1 MSRLGKQT
9 SDGTKSKANILGE
22 RQDIEGE
29 GYLSGLLNSQIAIEA
44 WVIPDCGGVVVEK
57 EDQFKLSVGEV
68 DTPGPATFEVHL
80 DTGNGKEFHFLSTAT
95 KVTSRGYE
103 GTVYPP
109 SEFGGIHDSYNKYN
123 GTYDDATTL
132 NTDQRPLMHIV
143 AAVRQNAIELYV
155 NGELMASKSLKNK
168 TVQIAKG
175 NAHIYVGGK
184 GGEFRGVMESLHISG
199 TFEDGMI
206 ERSSPI
212 SNDGTLLLYR
222 FEEPIAPIEDVYTF
236 SSIADSTVTLD
247 NSSVTLSQITISTTD
262 AVKLAKQLTGLSTVS
277 GHYVF
282 SKDTATEAG
291 GLHTGTHKYTGG
303 DYKVVDYQQ
312 TPGTPTIHAIS
323 HTPYNLLI
331 NAGAVDRDIFK
342 PNNKPP
348 ERVRLH
354 NINTSTGTMLVS
366 SIHLDF
372 PNSTNGLRNAL
383 HTRTTGVDNYFVVIG
398 ADLLVDNASGKPYQ
412 PPHYSTQMI
421 DRTGQMVIDE
431 SRFGQHGFVYSS
443 KMATDTSSNVYAATW
458 PSDVDTSFQIGHTG
472 RHTLNHVDGHDFL
485 KMLPRAQD
493 EIIDQQI
500 DGSADVVDI
509 IYDVSKGGISDQI
522 AVNSKV
528 DIYREQDVMTIERA
542 NNTSE
547 AQVVFDNGLIDT
559 QKEII
564 AIGGTGFDYLPF
576 MLKGPV
582 PEDLS
587 NLNDETRRLHLRPS
601 EKSRIALLKVPALS
615 SYHMAPYV
623 QVHYNAIDLTGASM
637 SGTVQPLLMVEKTVP
652 AGVTVVSGTTTV
664 YSLIKTAV
672 ETNTVRSELIAPG
685 GYIDLSFSEN
695 TLTASLNESH
705 SLLGDVSEGYEADD
719 ELDESLTPV
728 NYKPMTP
735 TGITANGAMNAGA
748 GTTITTTG
756 TSSDS
761 TNIAEGDEIYN
772 SSLAFVGTIAAG
784 GIGANIT
791 ITANN
796 VAALTDGEELFIGV
810 GTNAYAN
817 TTPQIITASHS
828 PSTKHDSVFHKIV
841 IDPQSNSKNREMTDK
856 GSYLRREP
864 TTAIESPSNGEFDI
878 SGTVSGTSIHE
889 MFDII
894 DNIYSD
900 NGNLR
905 LYIQPSD
912 RRRVNQLTNVRT
924 QITDFREP
932 NQISLMYLM
941 SRARIR
947 AVLDSNREGE
957 NFTTIRCMGLTEST
971 VNRTVNVRG
980 KGSPDS
986 QVVKEIE
993 PNAPVVTVT
1002 LGGPGQGA
1010 MDTKPTFDPSPLARL
1025 PFSTR
1030 RNTATLANL
1039 ATASSGGGALGV
1051 KPLNNNSTDL
1061 ASWGTYGFPENG
1073 RVYLQD
1079 GSSAKYDSKDGTSF
1093 TFTDAS
1099 SAGEGKFLL
1108 ANGTE
1113 FTVFADWLSA
1123 TDIANDITGTGIVG
1137 VSVTLF
1143 ADRFFDESSLAED
1156 GSTVNDRM
1164 FQGMSDVQHDYQLG
1178 TQYASTRA
1186 LVEIPFFANQ
1196 FFDDPVNGVYP
1207 GPDNSFKIHVDATHT
1222 PHTYNPSPVG
1232 RRPKGAEPADREAMS
1247 SFSLNKKQ
1255 NTYSPTTVITKITS
1269 NPSGYFIRVDNISIF
1284 PNVQQGETGATVNLD
1299 ESSSDDENYQNVDNV
1314 RNYRKM
1320 FLANGEWAYYIGTT
1334 RTTGQTSLTVPR
1346 DNGAEN
1352 WAFSSGFLDG
1362 AVVGATVSTGG
1373 PSLPKEGII
1382 PIGSDA
1388 FTPSSDFENRG
1399 EYYHDAASI
1408 KTQGGNVD
1416 YGLRQY
1422 VSAVEFKEGPESN
1435 PHAPRIV
1442 SGRAVGTVNTVKFKS
1457 LSGSSG
1463 ARINQILVTMSDE
1476 DMDLFP
1482 DLDYEDMSTYSFSSG
1497 EYLYEAETIISTGA
1511 VKKFHYYGRL
1521 TKNSISDVIA
1531 ANTLV
1536 FVYRDS
1542 SSSEPSW
1549 VTALPGNE
1557 IRLTRRVRDIFGT
1570 VDGVHI
1576 TDPGLGAFS
1585 ALKEANNEIIAKTY
1599 KPTGDDAWT
1608 ITASSTSS
1616 TTVTVANGNGRLAGA
1631 NTLGLNLREG
1641 DILYSEEASTTILVI
1656 GTISR
1661 IEDYDNGT
1669 YDVTLTANAANTASA
1684 KPLRLSIAN
1693 AYEEDREATLNRTW
1707 NYPYAAGGLRSGDT
1721 IWANMTINN
1730 PYATEGLFAKSR
1742 GVFNEAQVWKGFNGG
1757 TGSLAASRPRES
1769 IPLENFLIGDTC
1781 LETAINYAQHVNQTV
1796 KENYK
1801 SLGLTESQAPKVAY
1815 VDPYLAEDGHA
1826 RVLLYDV
1833 AHDKEFIA
1841 FQDLHM
1847 QVQTSADAVTIG
1859 RPRNMVVGSGTA
1871 PVDLAEYT
1879 ATFNGGGPSWITT
1892 QIDVANGFPSENKY
1906 IRSTQQSK
1914 FIESAYSHDLANRL
1928 GSDVITPV
1936 NGSLPSSL
1944 PTNPATSSAPGIY
1957 GKAHG
1962 HHVHTGYSI
1971 FGTANDYSM
1980 GDSVLPRT
1988 NDATVNP
1995 FTANSDH
2002 AFSRTKRSLTEA
2014 FTAALVKLRT
2024 GTTGATIRDPSTFFD
2039 TPDGTRVIPAFLCLK
2054 GIRDTS
2060 LDLSGHEESRLQH
2073 LKQWTDMDFLRRLTI
2088 DCGAVATKSG
2098 VVSIESAAQEIVRQI
2113 NQAGAPK
2120 GQIVVDKDT
2129 TGSAHD
2135 PAPFWDTD
2143 KAFSSRD
2150 RGTHMG
2156 YVRAHIGREVQ
2167 DKNGNIGF
2175 TVVIHS
2181 TVPGA
2186 SGRNFCVWLD
2196 NSKGQSVYQPEFL
2209 IGHGGRW
2216 RDFWALPEEK
2226 EGENMHPAPM
2236 PLNKHGRPF
2245 APITTLTQYVNPDE
2259 TGEDVLST
2267 TDFTDSDDNE
2277 SPVIRAIS
2285 NALGGGQQFNT
2296 VNTES
2301 FSTIGSSSTIIEGL
2315 RVGKNAI
2322 GRINF
2327 GGLVASGVPGF
2338 APSAGVWGY
2347 GKKGSQKFRDTYG
2360 GSASA
2365 VAYTTHT
2372 DASDLKADTLG
2383 DSPIYGLKMTDHRG
2397 GHHGIR
2403 YIYKSIGTN
2412 FANDNTTLPDTIS
2425 NEVCVFFDD
2434 RDVSLGGFTLGKH
2447 MRGSGDATGRMEELG
2462 TNNDSMTAKSWT
2474 GNRWRGV
2481 SAPNIAV
2488 NCTISKSST
2497 TFTVTLAAPFD
2508 NGSGL
2513 AHHDVLG
2520 YLGFPVTN
2528 GILQVTDSEGG
2539 NQGMTFSYTRRT
2551 QNAKDGTH
2559 QFFGLAGDELSG
2571 SFSDDY
2577 LITPVLN
2584 WTTLVTDEL
2593 IAAVTTAAI
2602 NAQRDGI
2609 NNPEGIP
2616 FDCTH
2621 MYATDGRKF
2630 GDWGV
2635 SEDAI
2640 RIRAYDPT
2648 KNIRPLSD
2656 FFNASIHRDFGIQ
2669 ASHIELG
2676 EVEKTQ
2682 LLSTGW
2688 AFGTSRATTDTFLE
2702 GNRSVACGYIPNT
2715 VLQISTKSRGPNSNT
2730 ATPVL
2735 VDSLNNVVDTTDW
2748 RRNLKGESF
2757 TRHSGDHILP
2767 MINNPTAVYDSSG
2780 GTSADD
2786 WASGNTNDH
2795 LTLQHEM
2802 WNFLIPAGQEGST
2815 SRIPSFGET
2824 KIIFMNDK
2832 KFVTVESVNGA
2843 TSTTKFVWSNPSED
2857 WPAAEVTDKVAFSHW
2872 AELDVTNDFDGLR
2885 SLGSVFSEPFVFF
2898 RGGKSSADHSVP
2910 LFFGGG
2916 FSGVTLDINDGTKN
2930 DYSSFYTHPYANGP
2944 TGTTGIQNANEISTS
2959 FALLDGNAMF
2969 AFFPGAALCNQH
2981 RGSILPPMFNKD
2993 NILSPD
2999 LSKTGTTINSG
3010 HPNSTPYTNNA
3021 GTNVRVQKPSP
3032 LILRFAHPTARYED
3046 HRDGTDSKTTYII
3059 FGPGQAF
3066 PFTQEVA
3073 DSGSGYNTEQPHP
3086 GRVIVNGNGWSK
3098 VPLATSTQRFPNHI
3112 ESDGVLADGT
3122 FGTGYFMPEASAYQ
3136 LARGRFHW
3144 RTTFNWEP
3152 PQGKPNLAILK
3163 QSQASG
3169 RMYGNHFNYRTATS
3183 GIDNDLLK
3191 AHPMRHCPVIGHG
3204 VAMAADMVYHMD
3216 GGYHPGGHWMD
3227 NQITFNPPHPKSNTI
3242 LQRWGS
3248 GSANATLHPSAYRVA
3263 GPITTKVLAYAAS
3276 EGDLVAADVDMEYI
3290 IVDATRCQNGEEL
3303 SAVLGSAVNAFPG
3316 AGALKAM
3323 GGTHMPSMGNAMR
3336 QDRYGWIESTYSAI
3350 ANSSNDPDDNHITV
3364 TMTSSTQDSLEQIP
3378 ACGWLRTAAS
3388 GFAPYYAR
3396 EVHNDGA
3403 WKVKFYLA
3411 PNRISGQMKFE
3422 DKTTWYD
3429 ADGTYD
3435 TFPTVNS
3442 GSIWIWSKAGVHR
3455 FNNENT
3461 AARDHMCQTHFSGLV
3476 DAIDRTRPIGAVGWA
3491 GERYSYLN
3499 SLKVGTQGYAAGLG
3513 AWHPMLGFSPYG
3525 SASSAM
3531 TALGHLPVVA
3541 PMTHSP
3547 ESLPPV
3553 DGMGANAANLMT
3565 YINDPYNNS
3574 TGFRVNS
3581 DSQAAYTQAH
3591 DSFVAPHTIHTKPP
3605 IYIDTTL
3612 PDFMT
3617 HPQGVFGRAFLVVS
3631 YECESAL
3638 VAKYDRDGIT
3648 GLGDWLQV
3656 KGAAA
3661 NSVSNPIHYAGTTE
3675 WDERFHGQDRFI
3687 APANAG
3693 PNVEAMVHTTPTV
3706 PTFSDY
3712 TTDHV
3717 LDGSPFNGEYYFHGN
3732 AATNT
3737 TLENAIPSLHK
3748 TGDLILDLDHSVG
3761 SFFLEETGVER
3772 NVADDFYTGEDFTQL
3787 YDDSGT
3793 PSHDDFWVGDVNAF
3807 DLYNRAPAKNFTVE
3821 HIVWKR
3827 MDGGNLSLPAVNA
3840 RGLGAV
3846 PFVNRVSGGTAY
3858 TMGEKIYGNVRF
3870 SFETTNGAMLPVLQ
3884 AQELSHP
3891 QLASKFPLLIS
3902 NVLDIPNEELQFDE
3916 ISVVDDSGQ
3925 QHVLEGGS
3933 PLGTIIRGF
3942 RKVMDRQTKGM
3953 SPALANSGVSPNL
3966 KIQLPN
3972 PNAIPGNIIVRSGF
3986 DRLQA
3991 YQNETIGSGGMI
4003 HPDLNENYLGNLFD
4017 NSVSGPRSGPTYE
4030 DHNWEHID
4038 TLTKD
4043 STTVGWKEGTNNAPL
4058 QSSYEQHD
4066 RTLYFHVTKMGHSST
4081 ERYPTE
4087 YTHTGGVVN
4096 QSITVS
4102 SFSGTTLTAS
4112 ATVDSS
4118 IYDAGFG
4125 TKEVSDNRRFL
4136 RLATTT
4142 DSVVV
4147 SYTGISGSTF
4157 TGVVG
4162 DVDFTAFLAANPPA
4176 STTINIAPSYYIPAG
4191 SNRFFASRRLRD
4203 HAEVSGNSPD
4213 MAKTEY
4219 ATGTYG
4225 TIDTDTLAYNIY
4237 NKQVLTPMPLPRMGH
4252 HFVTPT
4258 MPMLP
4263 GHWAHPAYQGLFRK
4277 HMAENA
4283 SLRGF
4288 ADKNILADSVT
4299 ATTEKGD
4306 LLAAVTK
4313 QFNVHDPELAFSGVN
4328 AAPAAPS
4335 DIHGGAFTL
4344 MFETGVKYDGYGI
4357 LASTGV
4363 AGKINRQGGHTVVL
4377 EAATQYTLD
4386 RHFPDPA
4393 EVGAYQIVIQPNTF
4407 STQLVGYHTEVVGS
4421 DLSLTGQQ
4429 VNTVLGKKAATSG
4442 TGGTGA
4448 VSLLLAQ
4455 ATQAD
4460 VRGCEVFINEAM
4472 LDINP
4477 DHGSQFTNIPPL
4489 LLYNPFGVEGT
4500 ESPVFTRRALPYTPG
4515 QFRNATPGYTV
4526 STPWWSFLHKVAPD
4540 DSSSNNFKH
4549 IALHRPD
4556 NYYHLKR
4563 STFGSIGVQLTIAG
4577 YPSIYPNIYSHI
4589 LQNTSL
4595 NPKCIVK
4602 SIENAAGGYR
4612 TITVDN
4618 ASRFPE
4624 TPQYGEVLEYTDSE
4638 GIRRTL
4644 DYTRRAGLQLNA
4656 INQPDKL
4663 QSSTVSG
4670 PFWDNLT
4677 VDTVIRLSQP
4687 YDIYSSK
4694 NIFTDT
4700 NSSIFTKVLSQLE
4713 KGTRDTTNLHIPD
4726 AYLCMWNSTLGKP
4739 YTFYSDSSRTYNN
4752 LTGDRAVDKKPYNSL
4767 PEHFE
4772 TIHYHDSVYAMSLGP
4787 LNLRIQSAN
4796 PDTKTG
4802 ASATGAVVE
4811 ALSGYEAQGGT
4822 SLDSQKIMYS
4832 KFWPCGTRGGP
4843 LVSRLDL
4850 YTEAS
4855 VSWNIPRKYASND
4868 FYYWEDDDGLDT
4880 NYTMNNSGIKFT
4892 AMSSSHADNR
4902 YSYGWRISVR
4912 QVYNKPTYGILP
4924 GRGKLED
4931 DNTTETGYTTDYV
4944 AGPLVQMES
4953 ATWSYV
4959 GGDGSQSS
4967 ASLST
4972 TYVGVMERQTN
4983 FAAMLGTDRFEFQVR
4998 YSDGRRM
5005 TRPFGAP
5012 LRTLASN
5019 TNQIGDWWGD
5029 SRFGKAV
5036 YSLTEAAQYYVVDWW
5051 GNERGEDV
5059 RRAPVRGFGIRPA
5072 WDCGDAYEYDR
5083 TNGRTPHARIFNNG
5097 KPIFDVL
5104 GVIGSDGGLDNAPP
5118 RLGGSDNAI
5127 NDGLS
5132 GSNAI
5137 MVDAFAPTHAM
5148 RIGDMGNGRGVRYPT
5163 QFNED
5168 ILTELSE
5175 PIHSTGVV
5183 LSHNTAEP
5191 PAVTGLL
5198 RPRNDVLQADE
5209 VPRGISARLEIA
5221 ENGLLKPDAVVS
5233 DRVETVSGTSPHKDA
5248 ISRSTPRIGIDA
5260 ENVEG
5265 LEKDHIVINT
5275 EAHSL
5280 HTDRGVG
5287 QRTVLHGALVANSQT
5302 IGDLDLTS
5310 VTFNSNINNVLRFSH
5325 TSNVNPLGGSYVLE
5339 TKSYGAFFDDTG
5351 WGVDSLTGAVKS
5363 TNPYQNADFN
5373 RSTVKN
5379 NQKDQSVH
5387 WLLRPTRVLDKQ
5399 HVELYRPVPSMG
5411 TGTPQH
5417 NDTSGK
5423 GTSTA
5428 SDFFRASAGGK
5439 YGLFTYETATPRI
5452 TSSNFPR
5459 STAPD
5464 TNGPYVPVVYMSASS
5479 SITPTSNGPKILG
5492 TEKTTFDKTTI
5503 TSPVTRM
5510 VMSENTLQ
5518 HYRADA
5524 ARRRQVEESDELV
5537 RRLDFS
5543 VKPRFS
5549 QTLHPKGH
5557 KGDVTFNI
5565 SDHSGDAS

>member
-1 MSRLGKQT
+1 MPILGRSNHAFFFDGVSDSIVVPQGTMSRLGKET
-9 SDGTKSKANILGE
+9 SAGTKSKANILGE
-22 RQDIEGE
+22 KQHIEGD
-29 GYLSGLLNSQIAIEA
+29 GSLSGLLNSQICIEA

-57 EDQFKLSVGEV
+57 EDQFKLSIGEV
-68 DTPGPATFEVHL
+68 DTPGPATFEVFL
-80 DTGNGKEFHFLSTAT
+80 DTDAGQEHHFISTAT
-95 KVTSRGYE
+95 KVSGRGYE
-103 GTVYPP
+103 GVVYPT
-109 SEFGGIHDSYNKYN
+109 SEFGGIHSSYNKYN
-123 GTYDDATTL
+123 GTYDDPTTL
-132 NTDQRPLMHIV
+132 NTDQRPLMHVV
-143 AAVRQNAIELYV
+143 AALRTGSMELYI
-155 NGELMASKSLKNK
+155 NGELMASKELANR
-168 TVQIAKG
+168 TLQIAKG
-175 NAHIYVGGK
+175 NAHVYVGGK
-184 GGEFRGVMESLHISG
+184 GGQFRGVMESLHISSH
-199 TFEDGMI
+199 FEEGSL
-206 ERSSPI
+206 ERSAPI
-212 SNDGTLLLYR
+212 ASKSTLLLYR
-222 FEEPIAPIEDVYTF
+222 FEEPIAPVEEVYTF
-236 SSIADSTVTLD
+236 SSISDNGTTMDGQGVTI
-247 NSSVTLSQITISTTD
+247 SQISLSTAD
-262 AVKLAKQLTGLSTVS
+262 AVKLAKKLTGLETVS
-277 GHYVF
+277 GNYVF
-282 SKDTATEAG
+282 SKDT
-291 GLHTGTHKYTGG
+291 TGTHKFSGG
-303 DYKVVDYQQ
+303 DYKVVNYLQN
-312 TPGTPTIHAIS
+312 TGTPTTYAVS

-331 NAGAVDRDIFK
+331 NAGATDRDVFK

-354 NINTSTGTMLVS
+354 NINTTTGNCLVS
-366 SIHLDF
+366 SVHLDF
-372 PNSTNGLRNAL
+372 SSSVNGLRKAL
-383 HTRTTGVDNYFVVIG
+383 HSRTAGVDNYFVVVG
-398 ADLLVDNASGKPYQ
+398 ADLLIDSASGRPYQ
-412 PPHYSTQMI
+412 PPHHSTQII

-431 SRFGQHGFVYSS
+431 SPFALHGFVYSTN
-443 KMATDTSSNVYAATW
+443 MATDTSDNAYAATW
-458 PSDVDTSFQIGHTG
+458 PTDVDTSFQVGHSG
-472 RHTLNHVDGHDFL
+472 RHALNHVDGHDFL
-485 KMLPRAQD
+485 KMMPRAQE

-500 DGSADVVDI
+500 DGSADVIDVM
-509 IYDVSKGGISDQI
+509 YDVSKGGISDQI
-522 AVNSKV
+522 SINSRVDVYRDQGTVVIDDLVNK
-528 DIYREQDVMTIERA
+528 T
-542 NNTSE
+542 E
-547 AQVVFDNGLIDT
+547 AQVVFDNGLVDA
-559 QKEII
+559 QKEVI
-564 AIGGTGFDYLPF
+564 AIGGPSFDYLPF

-582 PEDLS
+582 PQDLD
-587 NLNDETRRLHLRPS
+587 NLNTETRRLHLRPS
-601 EKSRIALLKVPALS
+601 EKSRVALLRVPALT
-615 SYHMAPYV
+615 SYNLAPFVKVY
-623 QVHYNAIDLTGASM
+623 YNAIDLTGASM
-637 SGTVQPLLMVEKTVP
+637 SGVSQPLLMVEKTVP
-652 AGVTVVSGTTTV
+652 AGSTIVTGTTTV
-664 YSLIKTAV
+664 FSLIKTAI
-672 ETNTVRSELIAPG
+672 ETNTIRSEMFAAG
-685 GYIDLSFSEN
+685 GYIDFTDTDL
-695 TLTASLNESH
+695 LKGSLRQNH
-705 SLLGDVSEGYEADD
+705 SLIGDVSEGYEADD
-719 ELDESLTPV
+719 ELDESLTPI

-735 TGITANGAMNAGA
+735 TAITVNGDQASG
-748 GTTITTTG
+748 GGSTITTNG
-756 TSSDS
+756 NSSES
-761 TNIAEGDEIYN
+761 THIAEGDDIYN
-772 SSLAFVGTIAAG
+772 SNLAFVGTIASG
-784 GIGANIT
+784 GIGTNLT
-791 ITANN
+791 LTANR
-796 VAALTDGEELFIGV
+796 AAAVTNGEELYIGV
-810 GTNAYAN
+810 GTNAYPN
-817 TTPQIITASHS
+817 QTPQIITASHT
-828 PSTKHDSVFHKIV
+828 PTTKHDSVFNKIV
-841 IDPQSNSKNREMTDK
+841 IEPSRSKNDSLTDK
-856 GSYLRREP
+856 GLYFRREP
-864 TTAIESPSNGEFDI
+864 SEVIQSPSNGEFDKAGTG
-878 SGTVSGTSIHE
+878 SGTHIYE
-889 MFDII
+889 MFDVI
-894 DNIYSD
+894 DNQFQDDGSV
-900 NGNLR
+900 R
-905 LYIQPSD
+905 VFIQPSD
-912 RRRVNQLTNVRT
+912 RRRVNQLSGLRS
-924 QITDFREP
+924 QSSDFKEP
-932 NQISLMYLM
+932 NNITMMYLM

-947 AVLDSNREGE
+947 AVLDSDQGGDS
-957 NFTTIRCMGLTEST
+957 FTTVRCVGLTEST
-971 VNRTVNVRG
+971 VNRAVSVRG

-993 PNAPVVTVT
+993 PNSPVVTVT

-1010 MDTKPTFDPSPLARL
+1010 MDVKPTYDPSPLARL

-1061 ASWGTYGFPENG
+1061 ASWGTYGFPDLG

-1079 GSSAKYDSKDGTSF
+1079 GSSARYDSKDGTSF

-1123 TDIANDITGTGIVG
+1123 TDIASGNTSGIVS

-1156 GSTVNDRM
+1156 GSTINDRM

-1186 LVEIPFFANQ
+1186 MVEIPFFANQ
-1196 FFDDPVNGVYP
+1196 FFDDVRTGTFP
-1207 GPDNSFKIHVDATHT
+1207 GPDNSFKIHIDATHT

-1232 RRPKGAEPADREAMS
+1232 RRPKGVEPSDREAMS
-1247 SFSLNKKQ
+1247 AYALNKRQ
-1255 NTYSPTTVITKITS
+1255 NRYTPSTRITKVSSTQYQ
-1269 NPSGYFIRVDNISIF
+1269 YFIYVEDIGMF
-1284 PNVQQGETGATVNLD
+1284 PRVQQGHDTGSLALQENSDDD
-1299 ESSSDDENYQNVDNV
+1299 ESYQNVDNV

-1320 FLANGEWAYYIGTT
+1320 FLASGEWAYYTEMDL
-1334 RTTGQTSLTVPR
+1334 TTGQTLLKVPK
-1346 DNGAEN
+1346 DSGAEN
-1352 WAFSSGFLDG
+1352 WAFSSGFLDE
-1362 AVVGATVSTGG
+1362 AVVGASITTGG
-1373 PSLPKEGII
+1373 PSLPLEGIV

-1388 FTPSSDFENRG
+1388 FTPSSDFENRS
-1399 EYYHDAASI
+1399 EYYHDSASV

-1422 VSAVEFKEGPESN
+1422 VSAVEFKGGPESN

-1442 SGRAVGTVNTVKFKS
+1442 SGRAVGTVNTVNFKN
-1457 LSGSSG
+1457 LSGGNG
-1463 ARINQILVTMSDE
+1463 AFVNQILVTMSEE

-1482 DLDYEDMSTYSFSSG
+1482 DLDYEDMSAYSFSSG
-1497 EYLYEAETIISTGA
+1497 EFLYEAETIDSTGA

-1521 TKNSISDVIA
+1521 TKNSINDVIA

-1536 FVYRDS
+1536 FVYRDTT
-1542 SSSEPSW
+1542 SSEPGW
-1549 VTALPGNE
+1549 VTALPTNE
-1557 IRLTRRVRDIFGT
+1557 IRLTRRVRDIFGA
-1570 VDGVHI
+1570 VDG
-1576 TDPGLGAFS
+1576 DDGNNA
-1585 ALKEANNEIIAKTY
+1585 ALKEANNENIAKTY
-1599 KPTGDDAWT
+1599 KPTGDEAWT

-1616 TTVTVANGNGRLAGA
+1616 TTVTVANSNGRLVGA
-1631 NTLGLNLREG
+1631 NTLGLNLRKG
-1641 DILYSEEASTTILVI
+1641 DLLYSEETASKILFI
-1656 GTISR
+1656 GTIST
-1661 IEDYDNGT
+1661 IEDYDDGT
-1669 YDVTLTANAANTASA
+1669 YTVTLIDVAANTASA
-1684 KPLRLSIAN
+1684 KPLRLSLTN
-1693 AYEEDREATLNRTW
+1693 TYEEDPDAILNKSW

-1757 TGSLAASRPRES
+1757 VASLAASRPRES
-1769 IPLENFLIGDTC
+1769 VPLENFLIGDTC

-1801 SLGLTESQAPKVAY
+1801 SLGLAESQAPKVAY

-1847 QVQTSADAVTIG
+1847 QVQTSAEAVTIG
-1859 RPRNMVVGSGTA
+1859 RPRNMVVGGGTA

-1892 QIDVANGFPSENKY
+1892 QIDVANGYPSENRY

-1914 FIESAYSHDLANRL
+1914 FIESAYSHDLANRI
-1928 GSDVITPV
+1928 GTNVMTAV
-1936 NGSLPSSL
+1936 NGTLPSNL
-1944 PTNPATSSAPGIY
+1944 PTSAVTSSSPGIY

-1962 HHVHTGYSI
+1962 HHVHNGYSI
-1971 FGTANDYSM
+1971 FGEANKYSM

-1988 NDATVNP
+1988 NDSTVNP
-1995 FTANSDH
+1995 FTASSDH

-2014 FTAALVKLRT
+2014 FTAALVKLRRDAST
-2024 GTTGATIRDPSTFFD
+2024 NTFPTTLRDPSTFFD

-2060 LDLSGHEESRLQH
+2060 LDLTGHEEDRLQH
-2073 LKQWTDMDFLRRLTI
+2073 LKQWTDMDFLRRLSI
-2088 DCGAVATKSG
+2088 DCGAVSTKSG

-2156 YVRAHIGREVQ
+2156 YVRAHMGREVQ
-2167 DKNGNIGF
+2167 DRNGNRGF

-2196 NSKGQSVYQPEFL
+2196 NSKGQSVYQPDFL

-2245 APITTLTQYVNPDE
+2245 APVTTLTQYVNPDE
-2259 TGEDVLST
+2259 TGEDVIST
-2267 TDFTDSDDNE
+2267 TDFTDSDDDS

-2301 FSTIGSSSTIIEGL
+2301 FSTIGSSSTIIQGL
-2315 RVGKNAI
+2315 RVGKNSF
-2322 GRINF
+2322 GRVNF

-2338 APSAGVWGY
+2338 SPIAGPWGF
-2347 GKKGSQKFRDTYG
+2347 GKKGSQDFRDTYG
-2360 GSASA
+2360 QTTEVVS
-2365 VAYTTHT
+2365 YTTHT
-2372 DASDLKADTLG
+2372 DANQLKPDTLG
-2383 DSPIYGLKMTDHRG
+2383 DSPIYGLKLTDHRG
-2397 GHHGIR
+2397 GNHGIR
-2403 YIYKSIGTN
+2403 YIYRGAGLG
-2412 FANDNTTLPDTIS
+2412 FANDNTVLPDTIS

-2434 RDVSLGGFTLGKH
+2434 RDTTQGGFTIGKH
-2447 MRGSGDATGRMEELG
+2447 MRGTGDATGRMN
-2462 TNNDSMTAKSWT
+2462 TDNASTMTQKKWT

-2488 NCTISKSST
+2488 DCSISKSST
-2497 TFTVTLAAPFD
+2497 TFTVTLQAPFD

-2528 GILQVTDSEGG
+2528 GMLQVTDSEGG
-2539 NQGMTFSYTRRT
+2539 NEGMTFSYTRRT
-2551 QNAKDGTH
+2551 QNAKNGTH

-2571 SFSDDY
+2571 SFSGRY
-2577 LITPVLN
+2577 LISPVLN

-2593 IAAVTTAAI
+2593 MAAVTTAAI
-2602 NAQRDGI
+2602 NATALQLTEGI
-2609 NNPEGIP
+2609 N
-2616 FDCTH
+2616 FDCTE
-2621 MYATDGRKF
+2621 MYATNGKTF
-2630 GDWGV
+2630 GDMGV
-2635 SEDAI
+2635 LPDAI
-2640 RIRAYDPT
+2640 TIRAFDPT
-2648 KNIRPLSD
+2648 KNITPISD
-2656 FFNASIHRDFGIQ
+2656 LFSASLHNDFGMQ
-2669 ASHIELG
+2669 AAHVEFG

-2682 LLSTGW
+2682 LQNTGW
-2688 AFGTSRATTDTFLE
+2688 SFGTSRATRDADIE
-2702 GNRSVACGYIPNT
+2702 INRRIACGYIPKT
-2715 VLQISTKSRGPNSNT
+2715 VLQIATRSRGPNGNT

-2735 VDSLNNVVDTTDW
+2735 VDSLNNPVDISDW
-2748 RRNLKGESF
+2748 RKNLKGESF

-2767 MINNPTAVYDSSG
+2767 MINNPVVVYDSSG
-2780 GTSADD
+2780 GSSAND
-2786 WASGNTNDH
+2786 WANNNI
-2795 LTLQHEM
+2795 LTLNHEM
-2802 WNFLIPAGQEGST
+2802 WNFLIPAGHEGNT

-2824 KIIFMNDK
+2824 KTIFMNDK
-2832 KFVTVESVNGA
+2832 KFITVESRNDGNS
-2843 TSTTKFVWSNPSED
+2843 TSTTKLTTSFASED
-2857 WPAAEVTDKVAFSHW
+2857 WPAAEVADKVAFSHW
-2872 AELDVTNDFDGLR
+2872 GKVGTTRHFDGLR
-2885 SLGSVFSEPFVFF
+2885 SLGSVFSEPYVFF
-2898 RGGKSSADHSVP
+2898 RGGKSSTDHSVP

-2999 LSKTGTTINSG
+2999 ISRGTGTINSS
-3010 HPNSTPYTNNA
+3010 HPNSTPYTNNS
-3021 GTNVRVQKPSP
+3021 GTNVAVQKPSP

-3066 PFTQEVA
+3066 PFAQEVA
-3073 DSGSGYNTEQPHP
+3073 DNAGSYNVKQPHP
-3086 GRVIVNGNGWSK
+3086 GRVIVNGNGHSK
-3098 VPLATSTQRFPNHI
+3098 VPKATNTRRFPNHI
-3112 ESDGVLADGT
+3112 ESDGVLANGT
-3122 FGTGYFMPEASAYQ
+3122 FGEGYFMPEASAYQ

-3144 RTTFNWEP
+3144 RTTLNWET

-3169 RMYGNHFNYRTATS
+3169 RMYGNHFNVRTATS
-3183 GIDNDLLK
+3183 GIDDDLKK
-3191 AHPMRHCPVIGHG
+3191 AHPMRHCSVIGHG

-3227 NQITFNPPHPKSNTI
+3227 NQITFNPPHPKGETI

-3248 GSANATLHPSAYRVA
+3248 GSANTVLHPSAYRVA
-3263 GPITTKVLAYAAS
+3263 GPITTKVLAYSEDVAS
-3276 EGDLVAADVDMEYI
+3276 SEVDMEYI

-3303 SAVLGSAVNAFPG
+3303 ATVVGSAINTFPG

-3323 GGTHMPSMGNAMR
+3323 GGTHMPSMSNAMR
-3336 QDRYGWIESTYSAI
+3336 QDRYGWVEKTFSAI
-3350 ANSSNDPDDNHITV
+3350 VNSSDDPDDNHITV
-3364 TMTSSTQDSLEQIP
+3364 TGGTQDELERLP
-3378 ACGWLRTAAS
+3378 ASGWLRTDAS

-3396 EVHNDGA
+3396 EVHNDSG
-3403 WKVKFYLA
+3403 WKAKFYLA
-3411 PNRISGQMKFE
+3411 PNRITGSMKFE
-3422 DKTTWYD
+3422 DKGTW
-3429 ADGTYD
+3429 ADNTA
-3435 TFPTVNS
+3435 FPTVNS
-3442 GSIWIWSKAGVHR
+3442 GSIWVWSKAGVHR
-3455 FNNENT
+3455 FNNENDT
-3461 AARDHMCQTHFSGLV
+3461 GRDHMCQTHFSGLV

-3525 SASSAM
+3525 SASSAI
-3531 TALGHLPVVA
+3531 TALGHLPVVGA
-3541 PMTHSP
+3541 MIHSP
-3547 ESLPPV
+3547 EASPPV
-3553 DGMGANAANLMT
+3553 DGIGDNLMT
-3565 YINDPYNNS
+3565 YLGDPYSNS

-3581 DSQAAYTQAH
+3581 DSQAAYTIKYDVSA
-3591 DSFVAPHTIHTKPP
+3591 APHTIHTKPP
-3605 IYIDTTL
+3605 TYIDTTL

-3617 HPQGVFGRAFLVVS
+3617 HPQGVFGRAFIVVS

-3661 NSVSNPIHYAGTTE
+3661 NGTSNPIHYAGTTR

-3706 PTFSDY
+3706 KTVSNY
-3712 TTDHV
+3712 GTDHI
-3717 LDGSPFNGEYYFHGN
+3717 LDTTFDAEYFLHGTAN
-3732 AATNT
+3732 NS

-3748 TGDLILDLDHSVG
+3748 TGDLIFDLDHSVG
-3761 SFFLEETGVER
+3761 SFFLEESDEVER
-3772 NVADDFYTGEDFTQL
+3772 NVAADLYTGEDFTQL
-3787 YDDSGT
+3787 YDSGGT
-3793 PSHDDFWVGDVNAF
+3793 PSHDDFWVGDVNAY
-3807 DLYNRAPAKNFTVE
+3807 DLYKRSAAKNFSIE

-3846 PFVNRVSGGTAY
+3846 PFVNRVSGNNAY

-3870 SFETTNGAMLPVLQ
+3870 TFETTNSAMLPVLQ
-3884 AQELSHP
+3884 AQELNHP
-3891 QLASKFPLLIS
+3891 QLASKFPLNIQ
-3902 NVLDIPNEELQFDE
+3902 NVLEIPNEEMQFGE
-3916 ISVVDDSGQ
+3916 MTVTDDSGQ
-3925 QHVLEGGS
+3925 EHVLEGGS

-3942 RKVMDRQTKGM
+3942 RKVTDRQAKGM
-3953 SPALANSGVSPNL
+3953 SPALANSDVAPNL
-3966 KIQLPN
+3966 KIQLPD
-3972 PNAIPGNIIVRSGF
+3972 PNSIPGNIVVRSGF

-3991 YQNETIGSGGMI
+3991 YQNETMGSGGMI
-4003 HPDLNENYLGNLFD
+4003 HPDLNENYIGNLFD
-4017 NSVSGPRSGPTYE
+4017 NSVSSPRTGPTYE

-4038 TLTKD
+4038 LLTKD
-4043 STTVGWKEGTNNAPL
+4043 STNAGWKEATNSAPL
-4058 QSSYEQHD
+4058 QTSYEQHD

-4102 SFSGTTLTAS
+4102 SFSGTTLTVS
-4112 ATVDSS
+4112 STVDSS

-4136 RLATTT
+4136 RLATST

-4176 STTINIAPSYYIPAG
+4176 STTINISPSYYIPAG

-4219 ATGTYG
+4219 FTGTYG
-4225 TIDTDTLAYNIY
+4225 TVNANTLAHNIY

-4263 GHWAHPAYQGLFRK
+4263 GHWAHPAYQSLFTK
-4277 HMAENA
+4277 HKAENA

-4299 ATTEKGD
+4299 ATSVMGD
-4306 LLAAVTK
+4306 LASTVTD

-4328 AAPAAPS
+4328 AAPSLPS

-4344 MFETGVKYDGYGI
+4344 MFETGIKYDGYGI
-4357 LASTGV
+4357 LASTGTH
-4363 AGKINRQGGHTVVL
+4363 AGAVNQAGGHTIVL
-4377 EAATQYTLD
+4377 ESAYYYTLGKN
-4386 RHFPDPA
+4386 FPDPA

-4407 STQLVGYHTEVVGS
+4407 STQLIGFHTDVGASTQ
-4421 DLSLTGQQ
+4421 SLTSQQ
-4429 VNTVLGKKAATSG
+4429 VHTVIGKKVANNTLG
-4442 TGGTGA
+4442 T
-4448 VSLLLAQ
+4448 VSLILAQ

-4489 LLYNPFGVEGT
+4489 LLYNQFGVEGT

-4526 STPWWSFLHKVAPD
+4526 STPWWSFIHKVAPD

-4549 IALHRPD
+4549 ISHHRPD
-4556 NYYHLKR
+4556 NYYHMKR

-4602 SIENAAGGYR
+4602 SIQSAAGGYR
-4612 TITVDN
+4612 TITVDD

-4624 TPQYGEVLEYTDSE
+4624 TPQYAEVLEYTDSN
-4638 GIRRTL
+4638 GIRQTL
-4644 DYTRRAGLQLNA
+4644 AYTRRSGLQLNA
-4656 INQPDKL
+4656 INKPDKL
-4663 QSSTVSG
+4663 QSNVVSG

-4677 VDTVIRLSQP
+4677 VGTVIRLSQP

-4694 NIFTDT
+4694 NVFTDT

-4726 AYLCMWNSTLGKP
+4726 AYLCMWNSNLGRP
-4739 YTFYSDSSRTYNN
+4739 YTFYSDSSRTFNN
-4752 LTGDRAVDKKPYNSL
+4752 PTSDRAVDKKPYNSL

-4772 TIHYHDSVYAMSLGP
+4772 SIHYHDSVYAMSLGP
-4787 LNLRIQSAN
+4787 LSLRIKTAN
-4796 PDTKTG
+4796 PSTKTG
-4802 ASATGAVVE
+4802 ASATGAAVE

-4822 SLDSQKIMYS
+4822 TLDNEKVMYS
-4832 KFWPCGTRGGP
+4832 KFWPCGSRGGP
-4843 LVSRLDL
+4843 MVSRLDL

-4855 VSWNIPRKYASND
+4855 VSWTIPRKYAAND
-4868 FYYWEDDDGLDT
+4868 FYYWKDEDVANST
-4880 NYTMNNSGIKFT
+4880 YTMASSGITFDT
-4892 AMSSSHADNR
+4892 MSNSHSDNH
-4902 YSYGWRISVR
+4902 YSYGWRISLR

-4931 DNTTETGYTTDYV
+4931 DNTSETQYTTDYV
-4944 AGPLVQMES
+4944 AGPLVHMPAS
-4953 ATWSYV
+4953 TWTYI
-4959 GGDGSQSS
+4959 GGDTSQSNV
-4967 ASLST
+4967 SLST
-4972 TYVGVMERQTN
+4972 TYVGIMERQTN
-4983 FAAMLGTDRFEFQVR
+4983 FAGMLAADRPEHQVR
-4998 YSDGRRM
+4998 YSEGRRM

-5012 LRTLASN
+5012 LRTLVSN
-5019 TNQIGDWWGD
+5019 NNQERDWWGD
-5029 SRFGKAV
+5029 ILGKSV
-5036 YSLTEAAQYYVVDWW
+5036 YSLTEAAQYYLVDWW
-5051 GNERGEDV
+5051 GNERGQEV

-5083 TNGRTPHARIFNNG
+5083 TNDRTPHARIFNNG

-5104 GVIGSDGGLDNAPP
+5104 GVMDSSGVRTGNPP
-5118 RLGGSDNAI
+5118 RFGGTNNEI
-5127 NDGLS
+5127 E
-5132 GSNAI
+5132 GSSTVL
-5137 MVDAFAPTHAM
+5137 VDVFAPTHSM
-5148 RIGDMGNGRGVRYPT
+5148 RIGDMGNGRGVRYPS

-5175 PIHSTGVV
+5175 PVHSTGIV

-5209 VPRGISARLEIA
+5209 IPRGISARLEIA
-5221 ENGLLKPDAVVS
+5221 EDGLLKPDAVVS
-5233 DRVETVSGTSPHKDA
+5233 DRVEQIVGTSPHKDA

-5260 ENVEG
+5260 ENIEG
-5265 LEKDHIVINT
+5265 LEKDHIAINT

-5287 QRTVLHGALVANSQT
+5287 QRTVLHGALVANSQSL
-5302 IGDLDLTS
+5302 GDLDLTS
-5310 VTFNSNINNVLRFSH
+5310 PVFNGHINSVLRFSH
-5325 TSNVNPLGGSYVLE
+5325 TSNVNPLGGSHVLE
-5339 TKSYGAFFDDTG
+5339 TKSYGSFFDDTG
-5351 WGVDSLTGAVKS
+5351 WGLDGVSGGAKT
-5363 TNPYQNADFN
+5363 TNPYQNTDFSRN
-5373 RSTVKN
+5373 TVKN
-5379 NQKDQSVH
+5379 NQNDQSVK
-5387 WLLRPTRVLDKQ
+5387 WLLRPVRVLDKQ
-5399 HVELYRPVPSMG
+5399 HVEMFRPVPSVG
-5411 TGTPQH
+5411 GSAKQP
-5417 NDTSGK
+5417 
-5423 GTSTA
+5423 A
-5428 SDFFRASAGGK
+5428 SNFFRASAGGK
-5439 YGLFTYETATPRI
+5439 YGLFTYETPTPRVAAG
-5452 TSSNFPR
+5452 NFPR

-5464 TNGPYVPVVYMSASS
+5464 TNGPYVPVVYISNSSATTPSS
-5479 SITPTSNGPKILG
+5479 KGPKILG
-5492 TEKTTFDKTTI
+5492 TETTNFDKTTI

-5510 VMSENTLQ
+5510 IMSENTLQ

-5524 ARRRQVEESDELV
+5524 SRRRQTEESNQIV
-5537 RRLDFS
+5537 RRLDYS

-5549 QTLHPKGH
+5549 QSLHPKGH
-5557 KGDVTFNI
+5557 KGDVSFNV
-5565 SDHSGDAS
+5565 SNHSGDAA

>member
-1 MSRLGKQT
+1 MPILGRSNHAFLFDGVSDSIVVPQGTMSRLGKQT
-9 SDGTKSKANILGE
+9 SDGIKSKVNILGE
-22 RQDIEGE
+22 KQHIEGE
-29 GYLSGLLNSQIAIEA
+29 GTLSGVLSTQICIEA

-57 EDQFKLSVGEV
+57 EDQFKLSLGEV
-68 DTPGPATFEVHL
+68 DTPGPATFEVFLNTDAGQEH
-80 DTGNGKEFHFLSTAT
+80 HFLSTGT
-95 KVTSRGYE
+95 KVSGRGYE
-103 GTVYPP
+103 GVVYPA
-109 SEFGGIHDSYNKYN
+109 SDFGGIHSSYNKYS
-123 GTYDDATTL
+123 GSHDDPTTL

-143 AAVRQNAIELYV
+143 AAVRNNSIELYI
-155 NGELMASKSLKNK
+155 NGELMVSKELVNRTLS
-168 TVQIAKG
+168 IAKG
-175 NAHIYVGGK
+175 NAHVYVGGK
-184 GGEFRGVMESLHISG
+184 GGQFRGVMESLHISG
-199 TFEDGMI
+199 HFDEGTI
-206 ERSSPI
+206 ERSAPI
-212 SNDGTLLLYR
+212 ANENTLLLYR

-236 SSIADSTVTLD
+236 SSISD
-247 NSSVTLSQITISTTD
+247 NSTTMDGQSVTISQISLSTAD
-262 AVKLAKQLTGLSTVS
+262 AVKLAKKLTGLETVS
-277 GHYVF
+277 GNYVF
-282 SKDTATEAG
+282 SKDS
-291 GLHTGTHKYTGG
+291 THKFSGG
-303 DYKVVDYQQ
+303 DYKVVNYLQN
-312 TPGTPTIHAIS
+312 TGTPTTYAVS

-331 NAGAVDRDIFK
+331 NAGATDRDVFK

-354 NINTSTGTMLVS
+354 NINTSTGNCLVS
-366 SIHLDF
+366 SVHLDF
-372 PNSTNGLRNAL
+372 SSSLNGLRKAL
-383 HTRTTGVDNYFVVIG
+383 HSRTAGVDNYFVVIG
-398 ADLLVDNASGKPYQ
+398 ADLLIDSASGRPYQ
-412 PPHYSTQMI
+412 PPHHSTQMI

-431 SRFGQHGFVYSS
+431 SQFGLHGFVYSTN
-443 KMATDTSSNVYAATW
+443 MATDTSDNAYAVTW
-458 PSDVDTSFQIGHTG
+458 PTDVDTSLQLGHSG

-485 KMLPRAQD
+485 KMMPRAQE

-500 DGSADVVDI
+500 DGSADI
-509 IYDVSKGGISDQI
+509 IDVMYDVSKGGISDQI
-522 AVNSKV
+522 SINSRV
-528 DIYREQDVMTIERA
+528 DVYRDQGTVLIDELI
-542 NNTSE
+542 NNTE
-547 AQVVFDNGLIDT
+547 AQVVFDNGLVDAE
-559 QKEII
+559 KEVI
-564 AIGGTGFDYLPF
+564 AIGGPSFDYLPF

-582 PEDLS
+582 PQDLD
-587 NLNDETRRLHLRPS
+587 NLNTETRRLHLRPS
-601 EKSRIALLKVPALS
+601 EKSRIALLKVPALT
-615 SYHMAPYV
+615 SYNLAPFVKVY
-623 QVHYNAIDLTGASM
+623 YNAIDLTGASM
-637 SGTVQPLLMVEKTVP
+637 SGVTQPLLMVEKTVP
-652 AGVTVVSGTTTV
+652 AGSTIVTGTTTV
-664 YSLIKTAV
+664 FSLIKTAI
-672 ETNTVRSELIAPG
+672 ETSTIRSELFAAG
-685 GYIDLSFSEN
+685 GYIDFTDVDVLKG
-695 TLTASLNESH
+695 SLRQNH
-705 SLLGDVSEGYEADD
+705 SLIGDVSEGYESDD
-719 ELDESLTPV
+719 ELDESLTPI
-728 NYKPMTP
+728 NHKPMTP
-735 TGITANGAMNAGA
+735 TGITVDGKQASGG
-748 GTTITTTG
+748 GTTITTNG
-756 TSSDS
+756 TSSES
-761 TNIAEGDEIYN
+761 SNIAEGDDIYN
-772 SSLAFVGTIAAG
+772 SNLAFVGTIASG

-791 ITANN
+791 LTDNRA
-796 VAALTDGEELFIGV
+796 VAITDGEELFIGI
-810 GTNAYAN
+810 GTNAHPN
-817 TTPQIITASHS
+817 KTPQIITASHT
-828 PSTKHDSVFHKIV
+828 PTTKHDSVFHKIV
-841 IDPQSNSKNREMTDK
+841 IEPSRSKNDSLTDK
-856 GSYLRREP
+856 GLYFRREP
-864 TTAIESPSNGEFDI
+864 SEVIQSPSNGEFDKAGTA
-878 SGTVSGTSIHE
+878 SGTHIYE

-894 DNIYSD
+894 DNQFQDDGSV
-900 NGNLR
+900 R
-905 LYIQPSD
+905 MFIQPSD
-912 RRRVNQLTNVRT
+912 RRRVNQLSGLRS
-924 QITDFREP
+924 QSTDFKEP
-932 NQISLMYLM
+932 NNITMMYLM

-947 AVLDSNREGE
+947 AVLDSDQGGE
-957 NFTTIRCMGLTEST
+957 SFTTVRCVGLTEST
-971 VNRTVNVRG
+971 VNRSVNVRG

-1010 MDTKPTFDPSPLARL
+1010 MDVKPTYDPSPLARL

-1030 RNTATLANL
+1030 RNMCAVGYLAV
-1039 ATASSGGGALGV
+1039 SGSGGGRIAV
-1051 KPLNNNSTDL
+1051 KPLNNNSSDL
-1061 ASWGTYGFPENG
+1061 ASWGTYGFPKAG

-1079 GSSAKYDSKDGTSF
+1079 GASARYDSKTSSEF
-1093 TFTDAS
+1093 VFTDAA
-1099 SAGEGKFLL
+1099 SAGAGKFLL

-1113 FTVFADWLSA
+1113 FTDFSSWLSA
-1123 TDIANDITGTGIVG
+1123 TDISKGISSLEDIN

-1156 GSTVNDRM
+1156 GSTINDRM

-1186 LVEIPFFANQ
+1186 MVEIPFFANQ
-1196 FFDDPVNGVYP
+1196 FFDDVRTGTFP
-1207 GPDNSFKIHVDATHT
+1207 GPDNSFKIHIDATHT

-1232 RRPKGAEPADREAMS
+1232 RRPKGVEPTDREAIS
-1247 SFSLNKKQ
+1247 AYTLNKRQ
-1255 NTYSPTTVITKITS
+1255 NQYAPSTRITKVTS
-1269 NPSGYFIRVDNISIF
+1269 NPSFYFIRVEDIGIF
-1284 PNVQQGETGATVNLD
+1284 PRPQYGALLMNEDNT
-1299 ESSSDDENYQNVDNV
+1299 DDENYQNVDNV
-1314 RNYRKM
+1314 RNYRKV
-1320 FLANGEWAYYIGTT
+1320 FLPSGEWAYYVQISTT
-1334 RTTGQTSLTVPR
+1334 VGQASLYIPK

-1352 WAFSSGFLDG
+1352 WAFSSGFLDE
-1362 AVVGATVSTGG
+1362 AVVGASITTGG
-1373 PSLPKEGII
+1373 PSLPLEGIV

-1388 FTPSSDFENRG
+1388 FTPSSDFENRS
-1399 EYYHDAASI
+1399 EYYHDSASV

-1416 YGLRQY
+1416 YGMRQY

-1442 SGRAVGTVNTVKFKS
+1442 SGRAVGNVVTAAHKN
-1457 LSGSSG
+1457 LSGGNGSF
-1463 ARINQILVTMSDE
+1463 INQVLVTMSDE

-1497 EYLYEAETIISTGA
+1497 EFLYEAETILSDGT
-1511 VKKFHYYGRL
+1511 VQKLHYYGRL
-1521 TKNSISDVIA
+1521 TKNSISDTIA
-1531 ANTLV
+1531 PNVLV
-1536 FVYRDS
+1536 FVYRAAS
-1542 SSSEPSW
+1542 SSTPSW
-1549 VTALPGNE
+1549 VTNLPGKE
-1557 IRLTRRVRDIFGT
+1557 LKLIRRVRDIFGA
-1570 VDGVHI
+1570 VDG
-1576 TDPGLGAFS
+1576 DDGNNA
-1585 ALKEANNEIIAKTY
+1585 ALKEANNENIAKTF

-1608 ITASSTSS
+1608 IIAATNSA
-1616 TTVTVANGNGRLAGA
+1616 TVTIENSNGRLAGA
-1631 NTLGLNLREG
+1631 NTLGLNLRIG
-1641 DILYSEEASTTILVI
+1641 DLIYSEETASKILFI
-1656 GTISR
+1656 GTVAA

-1669 YDVTLTANAANTASA
+1669 YDVTLTANAANAA
-1684 KPLRLSIAN
+1684 ADADDVPLRLSIAN
-1693 AYEEDREATLNRTW
+1693 AYEEDADAILNKSW

-1730 PYATEGLFAKSR
+1730 PYATEGLFSKSR

-1757 TGSLAASRPRES
+1757 VASLAASRPRES
-1769 IPLENFLIGDTC
+1769 VPLENFLIGDTC

-1801 SLGLTESQAPKVAY
+1801 SLGLDEADAPKVAY
-1815 VDPYLAEDGHA
+1815 VDPYLADDGHA

-1859 RPRNMVVGSGTA
+1859 RPRNMVVGSGSA

-1892 QIDVANGFPSENKY
+1892 QIDVANGFPSENRY

-1914 FIESAYSHDLANRL
+1914 FIESAYSHDLANRI
-1928 GSDVITPV
+1928 GTNIMTAV
-1936 NGSLPSSL
+1936 NGTLPSNL
-1944 PTNPATSSAPGIY
+1944 PASATTSSSPGIY

-1971 FGTANDYSM
+1971 FGEANKYSM

-1988 NDATVNP
+1988 NDSTVNP

-2024 GTTGATIRDPSTFFD
+2024 DTSGATLRDPSTFFD

-2054 GIRDTS
+2054 GIRDTP
-2060 LDLSGHEESRLQH
+2060 LDLTGHEESRLQH
-2073 LKQWTDMDFLRRLTI
+2073 LKQWTDMDFLRRLSI
-2088 DCGAVATKSG
+2088 DCGAVAGKSG
-2098 VVSIESAAQEIVRQI
+2098 VVSIESATQEIVRQI
-2113 NQAGAPK
+2113 NQSGAPK

-2156 YVRAHIGREVQ
+2156 YVRAHMGREVQ
-2167 DKNGNIGF
+2167 DKNGNRGF

-2196 NSKGQSVYQPEFL
+2196 NSKGQSVYQPDFL

-2216 RDFWALPEEK
+2216 RNFWALPEEK

-2245 APITTLTQYVNPDE
+2245 APITTLTQYINPEE
-2259 TGEDVLST
+2259 TGEDVIST
-2267 TDFTDSDDNE
+2267 TDFTDSDDDS

-2301 FSTIGSSSTIIEGL
+2301 FSTIGSSSTIIQGL
-2315 RVGKNAI
+2315 RVGKNSF
-2322 GRINF
+2322 GRVNF

-2338 APSAGVWGY
+2338 SPIAGPWGF
-2347 GKKGSQKFRDTYG
+2347 GKKGSQSFRDTYG
-2360 GSASA
+2360 RSSVA
-2365 VAYTTHT
+2365 VAYTDHT
-2372 DASDLKADTLG
+2372 DANQLKSDTLG
-2383 DSPIYGLKMTDHRG
+2383 DSPIYGLKLTDHRG
-2397 GHHGIR
+2397 GNHGIR
-2403 YIYKSIGTN
+2403 YIYRGAGLG
-2412 FANDNTTLPDTIS
+2412 FANDNTVLPDTIS

-2434 RDVSLGGFTLGKH
+2434 RDMAQGGFTIGKH
-2447 MRGSGDATGRMEELG
+2447 MRGKGDATGRMD
-2462 TNNDSMTAKSWT
+2462 TSNASTMTQKEWT

-2488 NCTISKSST
+2488 NCGISRSST
-2497 TFTVTLAAPFD
+2497 TLTVSLQAPF
-2508 NGSGL
+2508 NNASGL
-2513 AHHDVLG
+2513 VHHDVLG
-2520 YLGFPVTN
+2520 YLGFPLTD
-2528 GILQVTDSEGG
+2528 GMIQVTDSGGG
-2539 NQGMTFSYTRRT
+2539 NEGMTYSYTRRT
-2551 QNAKDGTH
+2551 QNDKDGTH
-2559 QFFGLAGDELSG
+2559 QFFGIAGDEVEHTYDTAG
-2571 SFSDDY
+2571 Y
-2577 LITPVLN
+2577 LISPVLN

-2593 IAAVTTAAI
+2593 MAAVTTAAI
-2602 NAQRDGI
+2602 NATTSQLI
-2609 NNPEGIP
+2609 EGVN
-2616 FDCTH
+2616 FDCTE
-2621 MYATDGRKF
+2621 MYATNGKTF
-2630 GDWGV
+2630 GDMGV
-2635 SEDAI
+2635 SADAI
-2640 RIRAYDPT
+2640 TIRAFDPT
-2648 KNIRPLSD
+2648 KNITPISD
-2656 FFNASIHRDFGIQ
+2656 LFSASIHSDLGIQ
-2669 ASHIELG
+2669 AAHVELG
-2676 EVEKTQ
+2676 EVEKTE

-2688 AFGTSRATTDTFLE
+2688 AFGTSRATADTDIET
-2702 GNRSVACGYIPNT
+2702 NRRIACGYIPKT
-2715 VLQISTKSRGPNSNT
+2715 VLQIATRSRGPNGNT

-2735 VDSLNNVVDTTDW
+2735 VDSLNNPVDISDW
-2748 RRNLKGESF
+2748 RKNLKGESF

-2767 MINNPTAVYDSSG
+2767 MINNPTAMFDKNA
-2780 GTSADD
+2780 TNTDWEAD
-2786 WASGNTNDH
+2786 NTQNI
-2795 LTLQHEM
+2795 TLDHEM
-2802 WNFLIPAGQEGST
+2802 WNFLIPAGQEGSS

-2824 KIIFMNDK
+2824 KTIFMNDK
-2832 KFVTVESVNGA
+2832 KSVTVESLNGGN
-2843 TSTTKFVWSNPSED
+2843 STTKFVWSNSSED
-2857 WPAAEVTDKVAFSHW
+2857 WPATEVNDNVVFSHW
-2872 AELDVTNDFDGLR
+2872 ATLDVTKHFDGLR
-2885 SLGSVFSEPFVFF
+2885 SLGSVFSEPYVFF
-2898 RGGKSSADHSVP
+2898 RGGKSSTDHSVP

-2981 RGSILPPMFNKD
+2981 RGSILPPMFNRD

-2999 LSKTGTTINSG
+2999 ISRGGVTINSS
-3010 HPNSTPYTNNA
+3010 HPNSTPYTNNS

-3046 HRDGTDSKTTYII
+3046 HKDASVENKTTYII

-3066 PFTQEVA
+3066 PFAQEVA
-3073 DSGSGYNTEQPHP
+3073 DNAGSYNIKQPHP
-3086 GRVIVNGNGWSK
+3086 GRVIVNGNGHSK
-3098 VPLATSTQRFPNHI
+3098 VPKATDARRFPNHI
-3112 ESDGVLADGT
+3112 ESDGVLANGT
-3122 FGTGYFMPEASAYQ
+3122 FGDGYFMPEASAYQ

-3144 RTTFNWEP
+3144 RTTLNWET

-3183 GIDNDLLK
+3183 GIDDDLKK
-3191 AHPMRHCPVIGHG
+3191 AHPMRHCSVIGHG

-3227 NQITFNPPHPKSNTI
+3227 NQITFNPPHPKGETI

-3248 GSANATLHPSAYRVA
+3248 GSANTVLHPSAYRVA
-3263 GPITTKVLAYAAS
+3263 GPITTKVLAYSEDVAS
-3276 EGDLVAADVDMEYI
+3276 SEVDMEYI

-3303 SAVLGSAVNAFPG
+3303 ATIVGSAINTFPG

-3336 QDRYGWIESTYSAI
+3336 QDRYGWIESTFVSI
-3350 ANSSNDPDDNHITV
+3350 AQTGDTTAENPSENHLTVYIDDTF
-3364 TMTSSTQDSLEQIP
+3364 TGSEEIP
-3378 ACGWLRTAAS
+3378 ACGWLRTNSS

-3396 EVHNDGA
+3396 EVFDDSGI
-3403 WKVKFYLA
+3403 KVKFYLA
-3411 PNRISGQMKFE
+3411 PNRITGHMKFE
-3422 DKTTWYD
+3422 DKVTWSN
-3429 ADGTYD
+3429 
-3435 TFPTVNS
+3435 NS
-3442 GSIWIWSKAGVHR
+3442 KFATPSTGSIWIWSKAGVHR
-3455 FNNENT
+3455 FNNENDT
-3461 AARDHMCQTHFSGLV
+3461 GRDHMCQTHFSGLV

-3525 SASSAM
+3525 SASSAI
-3531 TALGHLPVVA
+3531 TALGHLPVVGA
-3541 PMTHSP
+3541 MVHSP
-3547 ESLPPV
+3547 EASPPI
-3553 DGMGANAANLMT
+3553 DGMGANGANLMT
-3565 YINDPYNNS
+3565 YLGDPYSNS
-3574 TGFRVNS
+3574 TGFRVNL
-3581 DSQAAYTQAH
+3581 DRQAAYQIGH
-3591 DSFVAPHTIHTKPP
+3591 DVFVAPHTIHTKPP
-3605 IYIDTTL
+3605 TYIDTTL

-3617 HPQGVFGRAFLVVS
+3617 HPQGVFGRAFIVVS

-3661 NSVSNPIHYAGTTE
+3661 NSVANPIHYAGTTR

-3706 PTFSDY
+3706 KTISDY

-3717 LDGSPFNGEYYFHGN
+3717 LDTTFDAEYFLHGTASN
-3732 AATNT
+3732 S
-3737 TLENAIPSLHK
+3737 TLRNAIPSLHK
-3748 TGDLILDLDHSVG
+3748 TGDLIFDLDHSVG
-3761 SFFLEETGVER
+3761 SFFLEEDGVER
-3772 NVADDFYTGEDFTQL
+3772 NVAADLYGNGIGGSSGEDFTQL

-3793 PSHDDFWVGDVNAF
+3793 PSHDDFWVGDVNAY
-3807 DLYNRAPAKNFTVE
+3807 DLYKRSAAKNFSIE

-3846 PFVNRVSGGTAY
+3846 PFVNRVSGNNAY

-3870 SFETTNGAMLPVLQ
+3870 TFETTNSAMLPVLQ
-3884 AQELSHP
+3884 AQELNHP
-3891 QLASKFPLLIS
+3891 QLASKFPLNIQ
-3902 NVLDIPNEELQFDE
+3902 NVLEIPNEEMQFGE
-3916 ISVVDDSGQ
+3916 MTVTDDSGQ
-3925 QHVLEGGS
+3925 EHVLEGGS

-3942 RKVMDRQTKGM
+3942 RKVTDRQTKGM
-3953 SPALANSGVSPNL
+3953 SPALANSDVAPNL
-3966 KIQLPN
+3966 KIQLPD
-3972 PNAIPGNIIVRSGF
+3972 PNSIPGNIVVRSGF

-3991 YQNETIGSGGMI
+3991 YQNETMGSGGMI
-4003 HPDLNENYLGNLFD
+4003 HPDLNENYIGSLFD
-4017 NSVSGPRSGPTYE
+4017 NSVSSPRTGPTYE

-4038 TLTKD
+4038 VLTKD
-4043 STTVGWKEGTNNAPL
+4043 STNAGWKEATNSAPL

-4087 YTHTGGVVN
+4087 YTHAGGVVS
-4096 QSITVS
+4096 QSLTVSGFSGTILTVS
-4102 SFSGTTLTAS
+4102 S
-4112 ATVDSS
+4112 TVDSS

-4125 TKEVSDNRRFL
+4125 TKEVGDNRRFL
-4136 RLATTT
+4136 RLATST

-4147 SYTGISGSTF
+4147 SYTNISGSTF
-4157 TGVVG
+4157 EGVVG
-4162 DVDFTAFLAANPPA
+4162 DVDFTTFLAANPPA
-4176 STTINIAPSYYIPAG
+4176 STTINISPSYYIPAG

-4213 MAKTEY
+4213 MAKTQY
-4219 ATGTYG
+4219 SSGTYG
-4225 TIDTDTLAYNIY
+4225 TVNANTLAYNIY

-4263 GHWAHPAYQGLFRK
+4263 GHWAHPVYQSLFTMHR
-4277 HMAENA
+4277 AENA

-4299 ATTEKGD
+4299 ATMNKAELTA
-4306 LLAAVTK
+4306 LASGAVVD

-4328 AAPAAPS
+4328 AAPSLPS

-4344 MFETGVKYDGYGI
+4344 MFETGIKYDGYGI
-4357 LASTGV
+4357 LASTGD
-4363 AGKINRQGGHTVVL
+4363 AGTVNQQGGHTIVL
-4377 EAATQYTLD
+4377 ESAYYYTLGKN
-4386 RHFPDPA
+4386 FPDPA

-4407 STQLVGYHTEVVGS
+4407 STQLIGFHADVGASTQ
-4421 DLSLTGQQ
+4421 SLTSQQ
-4429 VNTVLGKKAATSG
+4429 VHTVIGKRPANNTLGT
-4442 TGGTGA
+4442 
-4448 VSLLLAQ
+4448 VSLILAQ

-4477 DHGSQFTNIPPL
+4477 DHGSQFTNLPPL
-4489 LLYNPFGVEGT
+4489 LLYNQFGVEGT

-4526 STPWWSFLHKVAPD
+4526 STPWWSFIHKVAPD

-4556 NYYHLKR
+4556 NYYQIKR

-4602 SIENAAGGYR
+4602 SIESAANGLR
-4612 TITVDN
+4612 TITVDD

-4624 TPQYGEVLEYTDSE
+4624 TPQYSEVLEYTDSN
-4638 GIRRTL
+4638 GIRQTL
-4644 DYTRRAGLQLNA
+4644 AYTRRSGLQLNA
-4656 INQPDKL
+4656 INKPDKL
-4663 QSSTVSG
+4663 QSNVVSG
-4670 PFWDNLT
+4670 PFWDSITTDLAAGLDVT
-4677 VDTVIRLSQP
+4677 IRLSQP

-4694 NIFTDT
+4694 NVFTDT

-4726 AYLCMWNSTLGKP
+4726 AYLCMWNSNLGRP
-4739 YTFYSDSSRTYNN
+4739 YTFYSDSSRTFNN
-4752 LTGDRAVDKKPYNSL
+4752 PTSDRAVDKKPYNSL

-4772 TIHYHDSVYAMSLGP
+4772 SIHYHDSVYAMSLGP
-4787 LNLRIQSAN
+4787 LSLRIKSAN

-4802 ASATGAVVE
+4802 ASATGAAIE

-4822 SLDSQKIMYS
+4822 TLDSQKVMYS
-4832 KFWPCGTRGGP
+4832 KFWPCGSRGGP

-4855 VSWNIPRKYASND
+4855 VSWSIPRKYAAND
-4868 FYYWEDDDGLDT
+4868 FYFWKDEDVA
-4880 NYTMNNSGIKFT
+4880 NSSYNMASSGITFDT
-4892 AMSSSHADNR
+4892 MSSSHTDNR
-4902 YSYGWRISVR
+4902 YSYGWRISLR

-4931 DNTTETGYTTDYV
+4931 DNSSETQYTTDYV
-4944 AGPLVQMES
+4944 AGPLVQMPAS
-4953 ATWSYV
+4953 TWEYI

-4967 ASLST
+4967 VPLST
-4972 TYVGVMERQTN
+4972 TYVGIMERQTN
-4983 FAAMLGTDRFEFQVR
+4983 FAGMLAADRPEYQVR

-5012 LRTLASN
+5012 LRTLIANS
-5019 TNQIGDWWGD
+5019 NQIGDWWGD
-5029 SRFGKAV
+5029 RRFGKGV
-5036 YSLTEAAQYYVVDWW
+5036 YSLTEAAQYYLVDWW

-5083 TNGRTPHARIFNNG
+5083 TNNRSPHARIFNNG
-5097 KPIFDVL
+5097 RPVFDVL
-5104 GVIGSDGGLDNAPP
+5104 GVIDSSGERSSSNVP
-5118 RLGGSDNAI
+5118 RLGGTQS
-5127 NDGLS
+5127 LS
-5132 GSNAI
+5132 GSTTEL
-5137 MVDAFAPTHAM
+5137 VDVFAPTHSM
-5148 RIGDMGNGRGVRYPT
+5148 RVGDMGNGRGVRYPS

-5175 PIHSTGVV
+5175 PVHSTGVV

-5209 VPRGISARLEIA
+5209 IPRGISARLEIA
-5221 ENGLLKPDAVVS
+5221 EDGLLKPDAVVS
-5233 DRVETVSGTSPHKDA
+5233 DRVEEIVGVSPHKDA

-5260 ENVEG
+5260 DNMEG
-5265 LEKDHIVINT
+5265 LEKDHIAINT

-5287 QRTVLHGALVANSQT
+5287 QRTVLHGALIANSQSL
-5302 IGDLDLTS
+5302 GDLDLTS
-5310 VTFNSNINNVLRFSH
+5310 PVFNSNINNVLRFSH

-5339 TKSYGAFFDDTG
+5339 TKSYGSFFDDTG
-5351 WGVDSLTGAVKS
+5351 WGLDSLSGGAKT
-5363 TNPYQNADFN
+5363 TNPYQSTEFSRN
-5373 RSTVKN
+5373 TVKN
-5379 NQKDQSVH
+5379 NQKDQSVK
-5387 WLLRPTRVLDKQ
+5387 WLLRPVRVLDKQ
-5399 HVELYRPVPSMG
+5399 HVEMFRPVPSVAG
-5411 TGTPQH
+5411 NTPQPSS
-5417 NDTSGK
+5417 N
-5423 GTSTA
+5423 
-5428 SDFFRASAGGK
+5428 FFRASAGGK
-5439 YGLFTYETATPRI
+5439 YGLFTYETPTPRVA
-5452 TSSNFPR
+5452 TGNFPR
-5459 STAPD
+5459 SAAPD
-5464 TNGPYVPVVYMSASS
+5464 ANGPYVPVVYISNSSAS
-5479 SITPTSNGPKILG
+5479 TPTSKGPKILG
-5492 TEKTTFDKTTI
+5492 TEATGFDKTTI

-5510 VMSENTLQ
+5510 IMSENTLQ

-5524 ARRRQVEESDELV
+5524 SRRRQIDESNQIV
-5537 RRLDFS
+5537 RRLDYS

-5549 QTLHPKGH
+5549 QSLHPKGH
-5557 KGDVTFNI
+5557 KGDVSFNV
-5565 SDHSGDAS
+5565 SDHSGDAA

>member
-1 MSRLGKQT
+1 MPILGRSNHAFLFDGVSDSIVVPQGTMSRLGKQT
-9 SDGTKSKANILGE
+9 SDGTKSKVNILGE
-22 RQDIEGE
+22 KQHIEGE
-29 GYLSGLLNSQIAIEA
+29 GTLSGILSSQICIEA

-57 EDQFKLSVGEV
+57 EDQFKLSIGEV
-68 DTPGPATFEVHL
+68 DTPGPATFEVFL
-80 DTGNGKEFHFLSTAT
+80 DTDAGQEHHFLSTGT
-95 KVTSRGYE
+95 KVSGRGYE
-103 GTVYPP
+103 GVVYPA
-109 SEFGGIHDSYNKYN
+109 SDFGGIHSSYNKYS
-123 GTYDDATTL
+123 GSYDDPTTL

-143 AAVRQNAIELYV
+143 AAVRTNSIELYI
-155 NGELMASKSLKNK
+155 NGELMVSKELANR
-168 TVQIAKG
+168 TLQIAKG
-175 NAHIYVGGK
+175 NAHVYVGGK
-184 GGEFRGVMESLHISG
+184 GGQFRGVMESLHISG
-199 TFEDGMI
+199 YFDEGTI
-206 ERSSPI
+206 ERSAPI
-212 SNDGTLLLYR
+212 ANENTLLLYR
-222 FEEPIAPIEDVYTF
+222 FEEPIAPVEEVYTF
-236 SSIADSTVTLD
+236 SSISD
-247 NSSVTLSQITISTTD
+247 NGTTMDGQSVTISQISLSTTD
-262 AVKLAKQLTGLSTVS
+262 AVKLAKKLTGLETVS
-277 GHYVF
+277 GNYVF
-282 SKDTATEAG
+282 SKDT
-291 GLHTGTHKYTGG
+291 TGTHKFSGG
-303 DYKVVDYQQ
+303 DYKVVNYLQN
-312 TPGTPTIHAIS
+312 TGTPTTYAVS

-331 NAGAVDRDIFK
+331 NAGATDRDVFK

-354 NINTSTGTMLVS
+354 NINTTTGNCLVS
-366 SIHLDF
+366 SVHLDF
-372 PNSTNGLRNAL
+372 SSSVNGLRKAL
-383 HTRTTGVDNYFVVIG
+383 HSRTAGVDNYFVVVG
-398 ADLLVDNASGKPYQ
+398 ADLLIDSASGRPYQ
-412 PPHYSTQMI
+412 PPHHSTQMI

-431 SRFGQHGFVYSS
+431 SPFALHGFVYSTN
-443 KMATDTSSNVYAATW
+443 MATDTSDNAYAATW
-458 PSDVDTSFQIGHTG
+458 PTGVDTSFQVGHSG
-472 RHTLNHVDGHDFL
+472 RHALNHVDGHDFL
-485 KMLPRAQD
+485 KLMPRAQE

-500 DGSADVVDI
+500 DGSADI
-509 IYDVSKGGISDQI
+509 IDVMYDVSKGGISDQI
-522 AVNSKV
+522 SINSRVDVYRDQGTVLIDEIVNK
-528 DIYREQDVMTIERA
+528 T
-542 NNTSE
+542 E
-547 AQVVFDNGLIDT
+547 AQVVFDNGLVEAE
-559 QKEII
+559 KEVI
-564 AIGGTGFDYLPF
+564 AIGGPSFDYLPF

-582 PEDLS
+582 PQDLD
-587 NLNDETRRLHLRPS
+587 NLNAETRRLHLRPS
-601 EKSRIALLKVPALS
+601 EKSRVAILKVPALT
-615 SYHMAPYV
+615 SYNLAPFV
-623 QVHYNAIDLTGASM
+623 KVHYNAIDLTGASM
-637 SGTVQPLLMVEKTVP
+637 SGVVQPLLMVEKTVP
-652 AGVTVVSGTTTV
+652 AGSTIVTGTTTV
-664 YSLIKTAV
+664 FSLIKTAI
-672 ETNTVRSELIAPG
+672 ETSTIRSELFAAG
-685 GYIDLSFSEN
+685 GYIDFTDVDVLKG
-695 TLTASLNESH
+695 SLRQNH
-705 SLLGDVSEGYEADD
+705 SLIGDVSEGYESDD
-719 ELDESLTPV
+719 ELDESLTPI
-728 NYKPMTP
+728 NHKPMTP
-735 TGITANGAMNAGA
+735 TGITVDGNQASGG
-748 GTTITTTG
+748 GTTITTNG
-756 TSSDS
+756 TSSES
-761 TNIAEGDEIYN
+761 SNIAEGDAIYN
-772 SSLAFVGTIAAG
+772 SNLAFVGTIASG
-784 GIGANIT
+784 GIGANLT
-791 ITANN
+791 LTDNR
-796 VAALTDGEELFIGV
+796 AAAVTDGEQLYIGI
-810 GTNAYAN
+810 GTNAHPN
-817 TTPQIITASHS
+817 KTPQIITASHT
-828 PSTKHDSVFHKIV
+828 PTTKHDSVFHKMV
-841 IDPQSNSKNREMTDK
+841 IEPSRSKNDSLTDK
-856 GSYLRREP
+856 GLYFRREP
-864 TTAIESPSNGEFDI
+864 SEVIQSPSNGEFDKAGTS
-878 SGTVSGTSIHE
+878 SGTHIYE

-894 DNIYSD
+894 DNQFQDDGSV
-900 NGNLR
+900 R
-905 LYIQPSD
+905 MFIQPSD
-912 RRRVNQLTNVRT
+912 RRRVNQLSGLRS
-924 QITDFREP
+924 QSTDFKEP
-932 NQISLMYLM
+932 NNITMMYLM

-947 AVLDSNREGE
+947 AVLDSDQGGE
-957 NFTTIRCMGLTEST
+957 SFTTVRCVGLTEST
-971 VNRTVNVRG
+971 VNRSVNVRG

-1010 MDTKPTFDPSPLARL
+1010 MDVKPTYDPSPLARL

-1030 RNTATLANL
+1030 RNMCAVGYLAV
-1039 ATASSGGGALGV
+1039 SGSGGGRIAV

-1061 ASWGTYGFPENG
+1061 ASWGTYGFPKAG

-1079 GSSAKYDSKDGTSF
+1079 GASARYDSKLASEF
-1093 TFTDAS
+1093 VFTDAA
-1099 SAGEGKFLL
+1099 SAGAGKFLL

-1113 FTVFADWLSA
+1113 FTDFSSWLSA
-1123 TDIANDITGTGIVG
+1123 TDISKGISSVEDINI
-1137 VSVTLF
+1137 SVTLF

-1156 GSTVNDRM
+1156 GSTINDRM

-1186 LVEIPFFANQ
+1186 MVEIPFFANQ
-1196 FFDDPVNGVYP
+1196 FFDDVRTGTFP
-1207 GPDNSFKIHVDATHT
+1207 GPDNSFRIHIDATHT

-1232 RRPKGAEPADREAMS
+1232 RRPKGVEPADREAMS
-1247 SFSLNKKQ
+1247 AYALNKKQ
-1255 NTYSPTTVITKITS
+1255 NRYTPSTRITKVSRTGGGGQHLIYVEDI
-1269 NPSGYFIRVDNISIF
+1269 GMF
-1284 PNVQQGETGATVNLD
+1284 PRVQQGHDTGSLALQENSDDD
-1299 ESSSDDENYQNVDNV
+1299 ESYQNLDNV

-1320 FLANGEWAYYIGTT
+1320 FLASGEWAYYTEITVS
-1334 RTTGQTSLTVPR
+1334 GQGVLKVPR
-1346 DNGAEN
+1346 GDDAAN
-1352 WAFSSGFLDG
+1352 WAYSSGFLDE
-1362 AVVGATVSTGG
+1362 AVVGASITTGG
-1373 PSLPKEGII
+1373 PSLPLEGIV

-1388 FTPSSDFENRG
+1388 FTPSSDFENRS
-1399 EYYHDAASI
+1399 EYYHDSASV

-1442 SGRAVGTVNTVKFKS
+1442 SGRAVGNVVTAAHKN
-1457 LSGSSG
+1457 LSGGNGSF
-1463 ARINQILVTMSDE
+1463 INQVLVTMSDE

-1497 EYLYEAETIISTGA
+1497 EFLYEAETILSDGT
-1511 VKKFHYYGRL
+1511 VQKLHYYGRL
-1521 TKNSISDVIA
+1521 TKNSISDTIA
-1531 ANTLV
+1531 PNVLV
-1536 FVYRDS
+1536 FVYRAAS
-1542 SSSEPSW
+1542 SSTPSW
-1549 VTALPGNE
+1549 VTNLPGKE
-1557 IRLTRRVRDIFGT
+1557 LKLIRRVRDIFGA
-1570 VDGVHI
+1570 VDG
-1576 TDPGLGAFS
+1576 DDGNNA
-1585 ALKEANNEIIAKTY
+1585 ALKEANNENIAKTY

-1608 ITASSTSS
+1608 IIAATNSA
-1616 TTVTVANGNGRLAGA
+1616 TVTIENSNGRLAGA
-1631 NTLGLNLREG
+1631 NTLGLNLRKG
-1641 DILYSEEASTTILVI
+1641 DLLYSEASASKILFI
-1656 GTISR
+1656 GTVST
-1661 IEDYDNGT
+1661 IEDYDNGD
-1669 YDVTLTANAANTASA
+1669 YSVTLTDLAANAAADADNV
-1684 KPLRLSIAN
+1684 PLRLSIAN
-1693 AYEEDREATLNRTW
+1693 AYEEDPDAVLNKSW

-1730 PYATEGLFAKSR
+1730 PYATEGLFSKSR

-1757 TGSLAASRPRES
+1757 VASLAASRPRES
-1769 IPLENFLIGDTC
+1769 VPLENFLIGDTC

-1801 SLGLTESQAPKVAY
+1801 SLGLDEADAPKVAY
-1815 VDPYLAEDGHA
+1815 VDPYLADDGHA

-1847 QVQTSADAVTIG
+1847 QVQTSAEAVTIG

-1892 QIDVANGFPSENKY
+1892 QIDVANGFPSENRY

-1914 FIESAYSHDLANRL
+1914 FIESAYSHDLANRIGTNVL
-1928 GSDVITPV
+1928 TAV
-1936 NGSLPSSL
+1936 NGTLPSSL
-1944 PTNPATSSAPGIY
+1944 PASAATSSSPGIY

-1971 FGTANDYSM
+1971 FGEANKYSM

-1988 NDATVNP
+1988 SDSTVNP
-1995 FTANSDH
+1995 FTASSDH

-2014 FTAALVKLRT
+2014 FTAALVKLRRDT
-2024 GTTGATIRDPSTFFD
+2024 STNTFPTTLRDPSTFFD

-2054 GIRDTS
+2054 GIRDTP
-2060 LDLSGHEESRLQH
+2060 LDLTGHEESRLQH
-2073 LKQWTDMDFLRRLTI
+2073 LKQWTDMDFLRRLSI
-2088 DCGAVATKSG
+2088 DCGAVAGKSG
-2098 VVSIESAAQEIVRQI
+2098 VVSIESATQEIVRQI
-2113 NQAGAPK
+2113 NQSGAPK

-2156 YVRAHIGREVQ
+2156 YVRAHMGREVQ
-2167 DKNGNIGF
+2167 DKNGNRGF

-2196 NSKGQSVYQPEFL
+2196 NSKGQSVYQPDFL

-2245 APITTLTQYVNPDE
+2245 APITTLTQYVNPEE
-2259 TGEDVLST
+2259 TGEEVIST
-2267 TDFTDSDDNE
+2267 TDFTDSDDDS

-2301 FSTIGSSSTIIEGL
+2301 FSTIGSSSTIIQGL
-2315 RVGKNAI
+2315 RVGKNSF
-2322 GRINF
+2322 GRVNF

-2338 APSAGVWGY
+2338 SPIAGPWGF
-2347 GKKGSQKFRDTYG
+2347 GKKGSQDFRDTYG
-2360 GSASA
+2360 QTTEA
-2365 VAYTTHT
+2365 VSYTNHT
-2372 DASDLKADTLG
+2372 DANQLKSDTLG
-2383 DSPIYGLKMTDHRG
+2383 DSPIYGLKLTDHRG
-2397 GHHGIR
+2397 GNHGIR
-2403 YIYKSIGTN
+2403 YIYRGAGLG
-2412 FANDNTTLPDTIS
+2412 FANDNTALPDTIS

-2434 RDVSLGGFTLGKH
+2434 RDTTQGGFTIGKH
-2447 MRGSGDATGRMEELG
+2447 MRGTGDATGRMN
-2462 TNNDSMTAKSWT
+2462 TDNASTMTQKKWT

-2488 NCTISKSST
+2488 DCEISRSGT
-2497 TFTVTLAAPFD
+2497 TLTVDLQAPFD
-2508 NGSGL
+2508 NNSGL

-2528 GILQVTDSEGG
+2528 GMLQVTDAGGG
-2539 NQGMTFSYTRRT
+2539 NEAMTYSYTRRT

-2559 QFFGLAGDELSG
+2559 KFFGIAGDEADHTYDSG
-2571 SFSDDY
+2571 KY
-2577 LITPVLN
+2577 LISPTLN

-2593 IAAVTTAAI
+2593 MAAVTTAAI
-2602 NAQRDGI
+2602 NATASQLT
-2609 NNPEGIP
+2609 EGVN
-2616 FDCTH
+2616 FDCTE
-2621 MYATDGRKF
+2621 MYATNGKTF
-2630 GDWGV
+2630 GDMGV
-2635 SEDAI
+2635 LPDAI
-2640 RIRAYDPT
+2640 TIRAFDPT
-2648 KNIRPLSD
+2648 KNITPISD
-2656 FFNASIHRDFGIQ
+2656 LFSASLHNDFGMQ
-2669 ASHIELG
+2669 AAHVEFG

-2682 LLSTGW
+2682 LQNTGW
-2688 AFGTSRATTDTFLE
+2688 SFGTSRATRDADIE
-2702 GNRSVACGYIPNT
+2702 INRRIACGYIPKT
-2715 VLQISTKSRGPNSNT
+2715 VLQIATRSRGPNGNT

-2735 VDSLNNVVDTTDW
+2735 VDSLNNPVDISDW
-2748 RRNLKGESF
+2748 RKNLKGESF

-2767 MINNPTAVYDSSG
+2767 MINNPTAVFAHASSANSDWAEG
-2780 GTSADD
+2780 GTQ
-2786 WASGNTNDH
+2786 N
-2795 LTLQHEM
+2795 LTLDHEM
-2802 WNFLIPAGQEGST
+2802 WNFLIPAGQEGSG
-2815 SRIPSFGET
+2815 SKIPSFGET
-2824 KIIFMNDK
+2824 KTIFMNDK
-2832 KFVTVESVNGA
+2832 KSVTVESLNGG
-2843 TSTTKFVWSNPSED
+2843 TSTTKFVWSNASED
-2857 WPAAEVTDKVAFSHW
+2857 WPAAEVSDILAFSHW
-2872 AELDVTNDFDGLR
+2872 ATLDVTKHFDGLR

-2898 RGGKSSADHSVP
+2898 RGGKSSTDHSVP

-2981 RGSILPPMFNKD
+2981 RGSILPPMFNRD

-2999 LSKTGTTINSG
+2999 LNRGTGTINSS
-3010 HPNSTPYTNNA
+3010 HPNSTPYTNNS
-3021 GTNVRVQKPSP
+3021 GTDVTVQKPSP

-3046 HRDGTDSKTTYII
+3046 HKDTSVENKTTYII

-3066 PFTQEVA
+3066 PFAQEVA
-3073 DSGSGYNTEQPHP
+3073 DNAGSYNIKQPHP
-3086 GRVIVNGNGWSK
+3086 GRVIVNGNGHSK
-3098 VPLATSTQRFPNHI
+3098 VPKATNTRRFPNHI
-3112 ESDGVLADGT
+3112 ESDGVLANGT
-3122 FGTGYFMPEASAYQ
+3122 FGEGYFMPEASAYQ

-3144 RTTFNWEP
+3144 RTTLNWET

-3183 GIDNDLLK
+3183 GIDDDLKK
-3191 AHPMRHCPVIGHG
+3191 AHPMRHSPVIGHG

-3227 NQITFNPPHPKSNTI
+3227 NQITFNPPHPKGETI

-3248 GSANATLHPSAYRVA
+3248 GSSDTTLHPSAYRVA
-3263 GPITTKVLAYAAS
+3263 GPITTKVLAYSEVVAS
-3276 EGDLVAADVDMEYI
+3276 SEVDMEYI

-3303 SAVLGSAVNAFPG
+3303 ATVVGSAINAFPG

-3323 GGTHMPSMGNAMR
+3323 GGTHMPSMSNAMR
-3336 QDRYGWIESTYSAI
+3336 QDRYGWVEKTFSAI
-3350 ANSSNDPDDNHITV
+3350 VNSDSDPDNNHITV
-3364 TMTSSTQDSLEQIP
+3364 TGGTQDELERLP
-3378 ACGWLRTAAS
+3378 ACGWLRTDAS

-3403 WKVKFYLA
+3403 WKAKFYLA

-3422 DKTTWYD
+3422 DQTTWYD
-3429 ADGTYD
+3429 TTGDKD

-3455 FNNENT
+3455 FNNENDT
-3461 AARDHMCQTHFSGLV
+3461 GRDHMCQTHFSGLV

-3525 SASSAM
+3525 SASSAI
-3531 TALGHLPVVA
+3531 TALGHLPVVGA
-3541 PMTHSP
+3541 MVHSP
-3547 ESLPPV
+3547 EASPPI
-3553 DGMGANAANLMT
+3553 DGMGANGANLMT
-3565 YINDPYNNS
+3565 YLGDPYNAS
-3574 TGFRVNS
+3574 TGFRVNA
-3581 DSQAAYTQAH
+3581 DNQATYNIGH
-3591 DSFVAPHTIHTKPP
+3591 DAFVAPHTIHTKPP
-3605 IYIDTTL
+3605 TYIDTTL

-3617 HPQGVFGRAFLVVS
+3617 HPQGVFGRAFIVVS

-3661 NSVSNPIHYAGTTE
+3661 NGTSNPIHYAGTTR

-3706 PTFSDY
+3706 KTVSDY
-3712 TTDHV
+3712 TTDHI
-3717 LDGSPFNGEYYFHGN
+3717 LDTTFDAEYFLHGTAN
-3732 AATNT
+3732 NS

-3748 TGDLILDLDHSVG
+3748 TGDLIFDLDHSVG
-3761 SFFLEETGVER
+3761 SFFLEESDEVER
-3772 NVADDFYTGEDFTQL
+3772 NVAADLYTGEDFTQL
-3787 YDDSGT
+3787 YDSGGT
-3793 PSHDDFWVGDVNAF
+3793 PSHDDFWVGDVNAY
-3807 DLYNRAPAKNFTVE
+3807 DLYKRSAAKNFSIE

-3846 PFVNRVSGGTAY
+3846 PFVNRVSGNNAY
-3858 TMGEKIYGNVRF
+3858 TMGEKIFGNVRF
-3870 SFETTNGAMLPVLQ
+3870 TFETTNSAMLPVLQ
-3884 AQELSHP
+3884 AQELNHP
-3891 QLASKFPLLIS
+3891 QLASKFPLNIQ
-3902 NVLDIPNEELQFDE
+3902 NVLEIPNEEMQFGE
-3916 ISVVDDSGQ
+3916 MTVTDDSGQ
-3925 QHVLEGGS
+3925 EHVLEGGS

-3942 RKVMDRQTKGM
+3942 RKVTDRQTKGM
-3953 SPALANSGVSPNL
+3953 SPALANSDVAPNL
-3966 KIQLPN
+3966 KIQLPD
-3972 PNAIPGNIIVRSGF
+3972 PNSIPGNIVVRSGF

-3991 YQNETIGSGGMI
+3991 YQNETMGSGGMI
-4003 HPDLNENYLGNLFD
+4003 HPDLNENYIGNLFD
-4017 NSVSGPRSGPTYE
+4017 NSVSNPRTGPTYE

-4038 TLTKD
+4038 VLTKD
-4043 STTVGWKEGTNNAPL
+4043 STNAGWKEATNSAPL
-4058 QSSYEQHD
+4058 QTSYEQHD

-4087 YTHTGGVVN
+4087 YTHAGGVVS
-4096 QSITVS
+4096 QSLTVS
-4102 SFSGTTLTAS
+4102 GFSGTTLTVS
-4112 ATVDSS
+4112 STVDSS

-4125 TKEVSDNRRFL
+4125 TKEVSDDRRFL
-4136 RLATTT
+4136 RLATST

-4147 SYTGISGSTF
+4147 SYTRISGITF
-4157 TGVVG
+4157 EGVVG

-4176 STTINIAPSYYIPAG
+4176 STTINISPSYYIPAG

-4219 ATGTYG
+4219 SSGTYG
-4225 TIDTDTLAYNIY
+4225 TVNANTLAYNIY

-4263 GHWAHPAYQGLFRK
+4263 GHWAHPVYQSLFTK

-4299 ATTEKGD
+4299 ATSVMGD
-4306 LLAAVTK
+4306 LASTVTD

-4328 AAPAAPS
+4328 AAPSLPS

-4344 MFETGVKYDGYGI
+4344 MFETGIKYDGYGI
-4357 LASTGV
+4357 LASTGD
-4363 AGKINRQGGHTVVL
+4363 AGTVNKAGGHTIVL
-4377 EAATQYTLD
+4377 ESAYYYTLGKN
-4386 RHFPDPA
+4386 FPDPA

-4407 STQLVGYHTEVVGS
+4407 STQLVGFHTDVGAS
-4421 DLSLTGQQ
+4421 TQSLTSQQ
-4429 VNTVLGKKAATSG
+4429 VHTVIGRKAANNALG
-4442 TGGTGA
+4442 T
-4448 VSLLLAQ
+4448 VSLILAQ

-4460 VRGCEVFINEAM
+4460 VRGCEIFINEAM
-4472 LDINP
+4472 IDINP

-4489 LLYNPFGVEGT
+4489 LLYNQFGVEGT

-4526 STPWWSFLHKVAPD
+4526 STPWWSFIHKVAPD
-4540 DSSSNNFKH
+4540 DSSSDNFKH

-4556 NYYHLKR
+4556 NYYHMKR

-4602 SIENAAGGYR
+4602 SIQSAANGYR
-4612 TITVDN
+4612 TITVDD

-4624 TPQYGEVLEYTDSE
+4624 TPQYGEVLEYTDSN
-4638 GIRRTL
+4638 GIRQTL
-4644 DYTRRAGLQLNA
+4644 AYTRRSGLQLNA
-4656 INQPDKL
+4656 INKPDKL
-4663 QSSTVSG
+4663 QSNVLSG

-4677 VDTVIRLSQP
+4677 VGTVIRLSQP

-4694 NIFTDT
+4694 NVFTDT

-4726 AYLCMWNSTLGKP
+4726 AYLCMWNSNLGRP
-4739 YTFYSDSSRTYNN
+4739 YTFYSDSSRTFNN
-4752 LTGDRAVDKKPYNSL
+4752 PTSDRAVDKKPYNSL

-4772 TIHYHDSVYAMSLGP
+4772 SIHYHDSVYAMSLGP
-4787 LNLRIQSAN
+4787 LSLRIKSAN

-4802 ASATGAVVE
+4802 ASATGAAIE

-4822 SLDSQKIMYS
+4822 TLDSQKVMYS
-4832 KFWPCGTRGGP
+4832 KFWPCGSRGGP

-4855 VSWNIPRKYASND
+4855 VSWSIPRKYAAND
-4868 FYYWEDDDGLDT
+4868 FYYWKDEDVA
-4880 NYTMNNSGIKFT
+4880 NSSYAMASSGITFDT
-4892 AMSSSHADNR
+4892 MSSSHADNR
-4902 YSYGWRISVR
+4902 YSYGWRISLR
-4912 QVYNKPTYGILP
+4912 QAYNKPTYGILP

-4931 DNTTETGYTTDYV
+4931 DNSSETQYTTDYV
-4944 AGPLVQMES
+4944 AGPLVHMPAS
-4953 ATWSYV
+4953 TWTYI
-4959 GGDGSQSS
+4959 GGDTSQSNV
-4967 ASLST
+4967 SLST
-4972 TYVGVMERQTN
+4972 TYVGIMERQTN
-4983 FAAMLGTDRFEFQVR
+4983 FAGMLAADRPEHQVR
-4998 YSDGRRM
+4998 YSEGRRM

-5012 LRTLASN
+5012 LRTLVAN
-5019 TNQIGDWWGD
+5019 NNQGRDWWGD
-5029 SRFGKAV
+5029 ILGKGV
-5036 YSLTEAAQYYVVDWW
+5036 YSLTEATQYYLVDWW

-5083 TNGRTPHARIFNNG
+5083 TNNRSPHARVFNNG
-5097 KPIFDVL
+5097 RPIFDVL
-5104 GVIGSDGGLDNAPP
+5104 GVMNSSGERNGDAP
-5118 RLGGSDNAI
+5118 RLGGTQS
-5127 NDGLS
+5127 LS
-5132 GSNAI
+5132 GSSTEL
-5137 MVDAFAPTHAM
+5137 VDVFAPTHSM
-5148 RIGDMGNGRGVRYPT
+5148 RVGDMGNGRGVRYPS

-5175 PIHSTGVV
+5175 PVHSTGVV

-5209 VPRGISARLEIA
+5209 IPRGISARLEIA
-5221 ENGLLKPDAVVS
+5221 EDGLLKPDAVVS
-5233 DRVETVSGTSPHKDA
+5233 DRVEQIVGTSPHKDA

-5260 ENVEG
+5260 ENMEG
-5265 LEKDHIVINT
+5265 LEKDHIAINT

-5287 QRTVLHGALVANSQT
+5287 QRTVLHGALITNSQSL
-5302 IGDLDLTS
+5302 GDLDLTT
-5310 VTFNSNINNVLRFSH
+5310 VTFDGHTNSVLRLSH

-5339 TKSYGAFFDDTG
+5339 TKSYGSFFDDTG
-5351 WGVDSLTGAVKS
+5351 WGLDSLSAGAKT
-5363 TNPYQNADFN
+5363 TNPYQSTEFN
-5373 RSTVKN
+5373 RNTVKN
-5379 NQKDQSVH
+5379 NQKDQSVK
-5387 WLLRPTRVLDKQ
+5387 WLLRPVRVLDKQ
-5399 HVELYRPVPSMG
+5399 HVEMFRPVPSVAG
-5411 TGTPQH
+5411 NTPQP
-5417 NDTSGK
+5417 
-5423 GTSTA
+5423 A
-5428 SDFFRASAGGK
+5428 SNFFRASAGGK
-5439 YGLFTYETATPRI
+5439 YGLFTYETPTPRVA
-5452 TSSNFPR
+5452 TGNFPR

-5464 TNGPYVPVVYMSASS
+5464 TNGPYVPVVYISNSSAT
-5479 SITPTSNGPKILG
+5479 TPTSKGPKILG
-5492 TEKTTFDKTTI
+5492 TETTGFDKTTI

-5510 VMSENTLQ
+5510 IMSENTLQ

-5524 ARRRQVEESDELV
+5524 SRRRQIEESNQIV
-5537 RRLDFS
+5537 RRLDYS

-5549 QTLHPKGH
+5549 QSLHPKGH
-5557 KGDVTFNI
+5557 KGDVSFNV
-5565 SDHSGDAS
+5565 SDHSGDAA